1 MSAATT
7 IPDLK
12 RIEFFTGQSL
22 TAQDLTDVQTANR
35 ELRWLHN
42 RSLHGWGIG
51 IGYAVTGETGD
62 TAVTISPGYA
72 IDCMGR
78 ELILTEPATMTVPA
92 VAGVSSGSKVVPATF
107 FLTISY
113 EDDAD
118 QSTVESRPGV
128 CLPGGTVRLTEGP
141 LIQWQKF
148 ADIQEG
154 LNVILAEA
162 SVLNCQLNAPL
173 GLDVRRPARPPQQ
186 PYINAGQVPPAA
198 ITWIQVPG
206 GIGARV
212 DTSAAQFGAT
222 PAYFMHVMGPRQI
235 KAGFPGAVFK
245 PFFLVTVAM
254 VDNPAPDGF
263 NCDVL
268 LLQLD
273 PKGTVVAVDA
283 ADIPTLIPLLEWT
296 IVWMGIEG

>member
-1 MSAATT
+1 MSAAS
-7 IPDLK
+7 IPALK
-12 RIEFFTGQSL
+12 RIEFFTGQRL
-22 TAQDLTDVQTANR
+22 TAQDLTDVQDANR

-51 IGYAVTGETGD
+51 IGYGVEGETGD

-78 ELILTEPATMTVPA
+78 ELILTESVTMTVPA
-92 VAGVSSGSKVVPATF
+92 VAGDSSGTQTVAATF

-113 EDDAD
+113 LDDSA
-118 QSTVESRPGV
+118 QATVEARPGV
-128 CLPGGTVRLTEGP
+128 CLPGGTVRLSEGP
-141 LIQWQKF
+141 LILWQRLP
-148 ADIQEG
+148 DIQDG

-186 PYINAGQVPPAA
+186 PYIDAGQVSPAA
-198 ITWIQVPG
+198 ITWIEVPG
-206 GIGARV
+206 GIRAQV

-222 PAYFMHVMGPRQI
+222 PAYFMHVMGPRQVTVSL
-235 KAGFPGAVFK
+235 PGGMK
-245 PFFLVTVAM
+245 SFFLVTVAM
-254 VDNPAPDGF
+254 VDNPTPAGF

-273 PKGTVVAVDA
+273 DSGTVVAVA
-283 ADIPTLIPLLEWT
+283 PSDIPSLIPALQWT